1 MAMEITQVLQGQ
13 KNSAARAELRAAE
26 VLQAAARAA
35 ERETQARAAKLSNE
49 EIRQV
54 LREIQSASRA
64 FNKRLSFRY
73 HEELDQVVVKV
84 IDRETD
90 KVIKEL
96 PPSELQRVHLRIREA
111 LGLLIDEVV

>member
-13 KNSAARAELRAAE
+13 QRPAVRTEMRAAE
-26 VLQAAARAA
+26 VLRAAADAVQ
-35 ERETQARAAKLSNE
+35 RESQARKVEVSRE
-49 EIRQV
+49 EIRQS
-54 LREIQSASRA
+54 LRELQSASRA

-73 HEELDQVVVKV
+73 HEELGQVVVKV

-96 PPSELQRVHLRIREA
+96 PPSEVQRVHVRIREA
-111 LGLLIDEVV
+111 LGLLFDEVV

>member
-13 KNSAARAELRAAE
+13 QKAAVRAELRAAE
-26 VLQAAARAA
+26 VLQAARAA
-35 ERETQARAAKLSNE
+35 EQEARAREARLSNE
-49 EIRQV
+49 EIRQF

-96 PPSELQRVHLRIREA
+96 PPGELQRVHLRIREA
-111 LGLLIDEVV
+111 LGLLFDEVV

>member
-1 MAMEITQVLQGQ
+1 MEITQVLPGQ
-13 KNSAARAELRAAE
+13 QKTPARTELRAAE
-26 VLQAAARAA
+26 VLQAARVTQQEMAAREA
-35 ERETQARAAKLSNE
+35 ELSKQE
-49 EIRQV
+49 VRQF
-54 LREIQSASRA
+54 LREIQTATRA

-111 LGLLIDEVV
+111 IGLLFDEVV